1 MLCMLTTRVEGL
13 FDTRG
18 FFGLEKFILE
28 SEARS
33 TILRRELTGVMWFES
48 AVDVILEVGILRVE

>member
-18 FFGLEKFILE
+18 FFGLEQFILE
-28 SEARS
+28 SEVRL
-33 TILRRELTGVMWFES
+33 TNLRRELSGVMLFKS